1 MDKIPNAISYKFDV
15 WDIVCDK
22 NNRHM
27 YIPQVN
33 TGAVVEKVLYD
44 WNLILKDCYGIH
56 NYENFI
62 LKKNHRPKFMKW
74 DTVMFT
80 NFPTYYDR
88 WPCKFVVKKVE
99 GTAVYYGSHRF
110 DFYLEDDLKLMQRW
124 DKEVNLPFVAAQY
137 IIIGILIGYLLGKY
151 L

>member
-1 MDKIPNAISYKFDV
+1 
-15 WDIVCDK
+15 
-22 NNRHM
+22 
-27 YIPQVN
+27 
-33 TGAVVEKVLYD
+33 
-44 WNLILKDCYGIH
+44 
-56 NYENFI
+56 
-62 LKKNHRPKFMKW
+62 MKW